1 MYEKL
6 FQKGK
11 IGSLD
16 LKNRTVMTAMGVNYS
31 SSTGESTSQEIEY
44 YKARAKGGIGLIITG
59 ITNVDGKAGRACGNQ
74 LSASHDGCIRTLRE
88 LADAVHTYDTKIFGQ
103 LHHAGIQTSS
113 RVTGYKPEGPSAI
126 ASAVIGEEPH
136 ALSIEEI
143 KVLEKQFIA
152 AAVRLKNAEFDGAE
166 IHAAH
171 GYLIS
176 SFLSPHTNKRED
188 EYGGSLENR
197 MRILINIIQGIRM
210 YCGPSF
216 AISVRLNSKDHIPG
230 GLEIEE
236 SLQIAKKLEELA
248 IDCINISGG
257 TYESGYTVIEPSS
270 IPEAWKK
277 DYAKAFKQSLNI
289 PVIAV
294 NNIKHPETAEA
305 LLEEGI
311 CDYIGLGRAT
321 LADPQWANKAK
332 AGRDEYIR
340 TCVGCMNCFSQ
351 LMKYDRPVTCTVNPE
366 LGKEHLYTD
375 LNKLVAKTGDGKK
388 VVVIGAGP
396 AGSEAAIV
404 LANRGYK
411 VTVFEKNEGCG
422 GSIRLGAKPPYKFY
436 FNEYISMLEKTM
448 EEMGID
454 LRFNEEATVEKVKEL
469 DPYGVVVAVGGQAAK
484 LNIEGIDKDK
494 ILDYRDILSEE
505 VDFTGKNVLVIGGG
519 ETGLETAEFIRDK
532 DNKVTVVE
540 MLSDVGLELDKSTKA
555 IMLKRFGEKE
565 IPVLTNTKFKKV
577 KADNKAILV
586 NTQKD
591 EQVEADFDYI
601 ISAVG
606 VKNNP
611 EYNNQFLEAFEN
623 SIVIGDAR
631 KPRNIVLG
639 TREAYDKAF
648 VF

>member
-1 MYEKL
+1 M
-6 FQKGK
+6 
-11 IGSLD
+11 
-16 LKNRTVMTAMGVNYS
+16 
-31 SSTGESTSQEIEY
+31 
-44 YKARAKGGIGLIITG
+44 
-59 ITNVDGKAGRACGNQ
+59 
-74 LSASHDGCIRTLRE
+74 
-88 LADAVHTYDTKIFGQ
+88 ADVVHTYDTKIFGQ

-113 RVTGYKPEGPSAI
+113 RITGYKPEGPSAI

-197 MRILINIIQGIRM
+197 MRILVNIIQGIRM

-216 AISVRLNSKDHIPG
+216 AISVRLNSKDHIDG
-230 GLEIEE
+230 GFDIEE
-236 SLQIAKKLEELA
+236 SLQVAKKLEELG

-277 DYAKAFKQSLNI
+277 DYAKAFKESLSI

-294 NNIKHPETAEA
+294 DNIKHPKTAEA
-305 LLEEGI
+305 LLEEGV

-321 LADPQWANKAK
+321 LADAEWANKAK

-375 LNKLVAKTGDGKK
+375 LNKLVAKTGEGKK

-411 VTVFEKNEGCG
+411 VTVFEKNEGAG

-436 FNEYISMLEKTM
+436 FNEYITMLEKTM
-448 EEMGID
+448 AELGID
-454 LRFNEEATVEKVKEL
+454 LRFNEEATLEKVKEI
-469 DPYGVVVAVGGQAAK
+469 DPYGVVVAVGGQAVK
-484 LNIEGIDKDK
+484 LNIEGIDGDK
-494 ILDYRDILSEE
+494 ILNYADILSEE
-505 VDFTGKNVLVIGGG
+505 ADFTGKNVLVIGGG

-565 IPVLTNTKFKKV
+565 IPVLTNTKFKEV

-591 EQVEADFDYI
+591 EEVEVDFDYI